1 MHISYFFRKFA
12 VRRRKDSA
20 QLIHDMTDRR
30 QFIRQAAMAA
40 AAMSISPALAVGKN
54 AAGSRAGTGNA
65 VITNAKASG
74 DRRIRL
80 EWENFTARMKYTF
93 SISGSSRDTT
103 PIVLTKISWD
113 GYTGYGE
120 ASMPP
125 YLGET
130 QASVNE
136 FLKKVSGEVLPRF
149 NEPFRIEDI
158 LTEVDALAIN
168 NTAAKASV
176 DIALHDLVGK
186 IMGQPWWK
194 IWGWDAES
202 TPHTCFTIGWDS
214 SDETVLKKT
223 EEASWSKIL
232 KVKLGRGDE
241 QDRRMIR
248 LIRSI
253 NPDTPIF
260 IDANQ
265 GWKDRYYALDMT
277 GWLKE
282 QGIVMIEQP
291 MSKYDLDSHAW
302 LTERSPL
309 PIVADESCQR
319 LTDLPRLKG
328 AFHGINIKLM
338 KCTGMREARE
348 MVSLAR
354 ALDMKLMIGCMTET
368 SVAISAAAQLAPKMK
383 WADLD
388 GNILI
393 ANDCFEGMKLEQ
405 GKITLNDAPGIGV
418 RPLK

>member
-1 MHISYFFRKFA
+1 
-12 VRRRKDSA
+12 
-20 QLIHDMTDRR
+20 MTDRR

-40 AAMSISPALAVGKN
+40 AAISISPAFGGERKAACSTGGSMVRPDGK
-54 AAGSRAGTGNA
+54 AAG
-65 VITNAKASG
+65 
-74 DRRIRL
+74 DRKNRL

-136 FLKKVSGEVLPRF
+136 FLKKVGSDVLPRF
-149 NEPFRIEDI
+149 NDPFRLDDI
-158 LTEVDALAIN
+158 LAEVDAIAIN

-194 IWGWDAES
+194 IWGWNAET
-202 TPHTCFTIGWDS
+202 TPHTCYTIGWDA
-214 SDETVLKKT
+214 SDGTVLKKT

-248 LIRSI
+248 LIRSV

-282 QGIVMIEQP
+282 NGIVMIEQP
-291 MSKYDLDSHAW
+291 MGKYDLDSHAW

-348 MVSLAR
+348 MVSLAA

-368 SVAISAAAQLAPKMK
+368 SVAISAAAQFAPKMK

-418 RPLK
+418 KPVK